1 MSHILSD
8 EDCTSLLMEL
18 EGAGYGFSNTLHE
31 AERFAH
37 KRKIENNHDANTRQM
52 VATSTSKST
61 THLGIEP
68 VTSRLQGVRSNN
80 GTNNPLLEDDTGKF
94 GTYTSFI
101 GPAPF
106 APPSTSVRR
115 EGRAPTTSL
124 DGAAHFTCKNSSRR
138 SGVQL
143 DLAKRAVK
151 INKQVAKEKKA
162 AASILKDFDDDT
174 PTSVSASKSGNK
186 RSRTGKS
193 AARSPRKG
201 SSSPKHVSAFYRAP
215 KGSDRRPT
223 IADASLMTPAAMHAN
238 RTGRQ
243 QGSRFGKPPKLMSV
257 PPLSPPKPRT
267 AHVGW
272 GTFVDQRSERLTF
285 LAPDEHAAALGYG
298 TPERLHYVR

>member
-151 INKQVAKEKKA
+151 INK
-162 AASILKDFDDDT
+162 
-174 PTSVSASKSGNK
+174 
-186 RSRTGKS
+186 
-193 AARSPRKG
+193 
-201 SSSPKHVSAFYRAP
+201 
-215 KGSDRRPT
+215 
-223 IADASLMTPAAMHAN
+223 
-238 RTGRQ
+238 
-243 QGSRFGKPPKLMSV
+243 
-257 PPLSPPKPRT
+257 
-267 AHVGW
+267 
-272 GTFVDQRSERLTF
+272 
-285 LAPDEHAAALGYG
+285 
-298 TPERLHYVR
+298 